1 MKVMPHEMST
11 TKYETVLPF
20 VSKVDGENRSTEQDK
35 TFHREVVAYWD
46 ERSHTYSNNIK
57 DELRDF
63 HFDAW
68 SNVLMPTINAQVERS
83 KTTDFKVLDLGCG
96 PGFFEIILS
105 RNGYTVHGID
115 SSTAMISR
123 AKENVTQL
131 ADPSLVQFYCGDVSE
146 LPFNSASYDVIISR
160 NVTWLLS
167 DPIKAYTEWC
177 RVLKPGGKMLVFD
190 ANWYTYLAD
199 ETLNQLRL
207 NDQVDASI
215 LNWSDNA
222 FASKSQEIRC
232 ENIAKRLPLTYQKR
246 PAWDASILPTLG
258 FTEVKTDE
266 AFARRVWNKGEQ
278 AFYATSPLFVV
289 EACK

>member
-1 MKVMPHEMST
+1 MPT
-11 TKYETVLPF
+11 TKHETVLPF
-20 VSKVDGENRSTEQDK
+20 ASKANSGNRGDEQNK
-35 TFHREVVAYWD
+35 AFHREVIAYWN
-46 ERSHTYSNNIK
+46 ERSHTYSNSIK
-57 DELRDF
+57 DELCDS
-63 HFDAW
+63 HFGAW
-68 SNVLMPTINAQVERS
+68 SDVLMPIIDAQAQRS

-96 PGFFEIILS
+96 PGFFEIMLS

-115 SSTAMISR
+115 SSAAMISR
-123 AKENVTQL
+123 AKENVAQL
-131 ADPSLVQFYCGDVSE
+131 ADLSLVQFYCGDVAE
-146 LPFNSASYDVIISR
+146 LPFESNSYDVVMSR
-160 NVTWLLS
+160 NVTWLMS

-190 ANWYTYLAD
+190 ANWYTYLGD
-199 ETLNQLRL
+199 DTLNQTRI

-222 FASKSQEIRC
+222 FASKSQEVRC

-266 AFARRVWNKGEQ
+266 EFAYRVWNEGEQ
-278 AFYATSPLFVV
+278 AFYATSLLFSV
-289 EACK
+289 EASK